1 MSYASTP
8 KSTLINILNAERAK
22 YDAYVTEGLSLDMSR
37 GKPSKAQ
44 LDLSSALFDTLSS
57 KTQFTMPQDYRNY
70 GLLDGIK
77 EFKDIFCDLLN
88 VTREEMIVSG
98 NASLSIMYDNVQR
111 GLQFGWSGETPQNKQ
126 GALKWLC
133 PVPGYDRHFAI
144 TELMGFEMINIPMTK
159 DGPGM
164 DMIEELVKNDASIKG
179 IWCVPKYSNPE
190 GVVYSDE
197 VVKRFA
203 NLSPKAK
210 DFRVYWDNA
219 YMVHYVGEEDVPLL
233 DVFAE
238 AKKNGKE
245 DMFFMF
251 GSTSKI
257 TFAGAGVSFVVAS
270 LNNVAA
276 MKKSLTI
283 QTIGPNKINE
293 YAHALFLKDK
303 EGVMALMAKH
313 AEIMRPKFA
322 KVTEILQ
329 AELGDTGIATWLNPQ
344 GGYFVS
350 CNLMEGTA
358 KRTIALA
365 KDAGVVFTPAGS
377 TYPYKKDPR
386 DSNVRIAPSLPPI
399 AELDKAMHIFCCSA
413 KIAALE
419 KLIG

>member
-1 MSYASTP
+1 MKYASMDKT
-8 KSTLINILNAERAK
+8 SLTTILQAERAK
-22 YDAYVTEGLSLDMSR
+22 YDAYVAEGVALDMSR

-44 LDLSSALFDTLSS
+44 LDLSSGLLDMLSS
-57 KTQFTMPQDYRNY
+57 ATSFNMPQDYRNY
-70 GLLDGIK
+70 GLVDGIN
-77 EFKDIFCDLLN
+77 EFKDIFGALLN
-88 VTREEMIVSG
+88 VSREEMIVSG
-98 NASLSIMYDNVQR
+98 NASLNIMYDNVQR
-111 GLQFGWSGETPQNKQ
+111 GLQFGWSGEQPQSKQ

-144 TELMGFEMINIPMTK
+144 TELMGYEMINIPMTP
-159 DGPGM
+159 DGPDM
-164 DMIEELVKNDASIKG
+164 DMVEELVSKDESIKG

-190 GVVYSDE
+190 GVVYSDD
-197 VVKRFA
+197 VVRRFA
-203 NLSPKAK
+203 ALSPKAK

-219 YMVHYVGEEDVPLL
+219 YMVHYVGKEDIQLL

-270 LNNVAA
+270 TANIAA
-276 MKKSLTI
+276 MKKLISI
-283 QTIGPNKINE
+283 QTIGPDKINE
-293 YAHALFLKDK
+293 YAHALFLKDAD
-303 EGVMALMAKH
+303 GVMAHMAKH
-313 AEIMRPKFA
+313 AEILRPKFA
-322 KVTEILQ
+322 KVLEILE
-329 AELGDTGIATWLNPQ
+329 AELGDTGIATWLNPN

-350 CNLMEGTA
+350 CDLMEGTA

-377 TYPYKKDPR
+377 TYPYKKDPK

-399 AELDKAMHIFCCSA
+399 AELEKAMQIFCCSA
-413 KIAALE
+413 KIAAIE
-419 KLIG
+419 KLLG

>member
-1 MSYASTP
+1 MNYTSMN
-8 KSTLINILNAERAK
+8 KDQLSTLLSAEQRK
-22 YDAYVTEGLSLDMSR
+22 HQAYVQEGVSLDMSR

-44 LDLSSALFDTLSS
+44 LNLSNGLLDMLSSATDFSN
-57 KTQFTMPQDYRNY
+57 KFDYRNY
-70 GLLDGIK
+70 GLLDGIV
-77 EFKDIFCDLLN
+77 EFKDIFCQLLN

-98 NASLSIMYDNVQR
+98 NASLNIMYDNVQR
-111 GLQFGWSGETPQNKQ
+111 GLQFGWSGELPQNKQ

-144 TELMGFEMINIPMTK
+144 TELMGFEMINIPMTA
-159 DGPGM
+159 DGPDM
-164 DMIEELVKNDASIKG
+164 DMIEELIANDDTIKG

-197 VVKRFA
+197 VVRRFA
-203 NLSPKAK
+203 SLNPKAK

-219 YMVHYVGEEDVPLL
+219 YMVHYVGDKDIPLL

-257 TFAGAGVSFVVAS
+257 TFAGAGVSFLAAS
-270 LNNVAA
+270 INNINAI
-276 MKKSLTI
+276 KKLITI
-283 QTIGPNKINE
+283 QTIGPDKINE
-293 YAHALFLKDK
+293 YAHALFLKDAD
-303 EGVMALMAKH
+303 GVMAHMAKH
-313 AEIMRPKFA
+313 AEIMRPKFRT
-322 KVTEILQ
+322 VVEILDR
-329 AELGDTGIATWLNPQ
+329 ELGATGIATWLNPQ

-358 KRTIALA
+358 KRTIALC
-365 KDAGVVFTPAGS
+365 KQAGVIFTPAGS
-377 TYPYKKDPR
+377 TYPYKNDPK

-399 AELDKAMHIFCCSA
+399 EELEKAMEIFCCSA
-413 KIAALE
+413 KIASLE
-419 KLIG
+419 KLLA